1 MILLFSQ
8 IDKWLDSE
16 LKIIDKK
23 AKSGEIDKEE
33 INYKKGLVRQEADSK
48 KQRLSTSFTIFGWD
62 KVWDTCSELNLFII
76 KYDEE
81 NGQLIIN
88 DKNISFIYGGKR
100 PTLLKLLFK
109 RPNRK
114 WNTDEIAERLDK
126 NDQIDNKYKN
136 RFYALCDGIN
146 NQISNKTGNK
156 LNNFLLFGKNYVR
169 INPTYQLLCF
179 PNR

>member
-1 MILLFSQ
+1 MKKDLSDLMILLFSQ

-76 KYDEE
+76 KSDKSFFI
-81 NGQLIIN
+81 LILI
-88 DKNISFIYGGKR
+88 
-100 PTLLKLLFK
+100 
-109 RPNRK
+109 
-114 WNTDEIAERLDK
+114 
-126 NDQIDNKYKN
+126 
-136 RFYALCDGIN
+136 
-146 NQISNKTGNK
+146 
-156 LNNFLLFGKNYVR
+156 
-169 INPTYQLLCF
+169 
-179 PNR
+179 